1 MVKKIALLF
10 CTTTVFLQGQSL
22 QNSLGQV
29 LENNPII
36 LERLANYRE
45 TTKDIGIAR
54 AEYLPTLDLV
64 SSIGFERTGNKNSHL
79 ISQEDKN
86 LNYYENSL
94 TLMWNIFNGFG
105 TSYKVD
111 YQRSRIVAA
120 AYNFIEKADDVA
132 FNLTRTYIELI
143 KQHELLKI
151 AKENITIHEEIFSK
165 INDLY
170 TNGLTTKSEVRK
182 IEASLFLARSNMV
195 VQENNN
201 MDAEF
206 NFKKTFGLS
215 IDSEFVEVPRFLVL
229 LPKTLEEAREYVI
242 RNNPSIMVSNSNIR
256 AAKYLKK
263 QKAKSF
269 YPKIDLIVQQN
280 IDKNTF
286 GIEEDRN
293 RFRAGLTLSYNFYRG
308 GADMDESAK
317 AQESIN
323 RNIETKSEL
332 EREAVEG
339 LELSW
344 SADKMTAKQ
353 LVDLIKYKD
362 YSEDTLELYK
372 EEYNLGKR
380 TLLDLLAV
388 QNDFI
393 NAKSQIVK
401 AKYDNLFAKYRILD
415 AMGLLVAG
423 IMGNEY
429 DYMHILGIKEKQ

>member
-1 MVKKIALLF
+1 MIKKTILF
-10 CTTTVFLQGQSL
+10 LCTATVLLQGQSL

-29 LENNPII
+29 LENNPLV
-36 LERLANYRE
+36 LERLANYKE
-45 TTKDIGIAR
+45 TTNDLGIAR
-54 AEYLPTLDLV
+54 SEYLPTLDL
-64 SSIGFERTGNKNSHL
+64 SSSFGFERTGIENNHL
-79 ISQEDKN
+79 VAQEDKN

-105 TSYKVD
+105 TSNKVD
-111 YQRSRIVAA
+111 YQKARIVAS

-132 FNLTRTYIELI
+132 FDLTRTYIELV

-151 AKENITIHEEIFSK
+151 SQENVEINENIFSK

-170 TNGLTTKSEVRK
+170 KSGLTTKSEVRK
-182 IEASLFLARSNMV
+182 IEASLFLARSNAV

-201 MDAEF
+201 MDAQF
-206 NFKKTFGLS
+206 NFKKVFGLS
-215 IDSEFVEVPRFLVL
+215 IDSEFVEVPKFTVM
-229 LPKTLEEAREYVI
+229 LPKTLDEAREYVV
-242 RNNPSIMVSNSNIR
+242 RNNPSIMVSDFNIK

-263 QKAKSF
+263 QKAKEF
-269 YPKIDLIVQQN
+269 YPKLDMIIQQN
-280 IDKNTF
+280 IDTNTY

-293 RFRAGLTLSYNFYRG
+293 RFRAGLTLTYNFYRG
-308 GADMDESAK
+308 GKDTQESEK
-317 AQESIN
+317 AQQEIN
-323 RNIETKSEL
+323 RNIQTKSEL
-332 EREAVEG
+332 EREAIEG

-353 LVDLIKYKD
+353 LVELLKYKD

-393 NAKSQIVK
+393 NSKSQIVK

-415 AMGLLVAG
+415 AMGLLIAG
-423 IMGNEY
+423 VMGNEY
-429 DYMHILGIKEKQ
+429 NYMHLVGVEDNK

>member
-1 MVKKIALLF
+1 MIKKTILF
-10 CTTTVFLQGQSL
+10 LCTATVILQGQSL

-29 LENNPII
+29 LENNPLV
-36 LERLANYRE
+36 LERLANYKE
-45 TTKDIGIAR
+45 TTNDLGIAR
-54 AEYLPTLDLV
+54 SEYLPTLDL
-64 SSIGFERTGNKNSHL
+64 SSSFGFERTGIENNHL
-79 ISQEDKN
+79 VAQEDKN

-105 TSYKVD
+105 TSNKVD
-111 YQRSRIVAA
+111 YQKARIVAS

-132 FNLTRTYIELI
+132 FDLTRTYIELV

-151 AKENITIHEEIFSK
+151 SQENVEINENIFSK

-170 TNGLTTKSEVRK
+170 KSGLTTKSEVRK
-182 IEASLFLARSNMV
+182 IEASLFLARSNAV

-206 NFKKTFGLS
+206 NFKKVFGLS
-215 IDSEFVEVPRFLVL
+215 IDSEFVEVPKFTVM
-229 LPKTLEEAREYVI
+229 LPKTLDEAREYVV
-242 RNNPSIMVSNSNIR
+242 RNNPSIMVSDFNIK

-263 QKAKSF
+263 QKAKEF
-269 YPKIDLIVQQN
+269 YPKLDMIIQQN
-280 IDKNTF
+280 IDTNTY

-293 RFRAGLTLSYNFYRG
+293 RFRAGLTLTYNFYRG
-308 GADMDESAK
+308 GKDTQESEK
-317 AQESIN
+317 AQQEIN
-323 RNIETKSEL
+323 RNIQTKSEL
-332 EREAVEG
+332 EREAIEG

-353 LVDLIKYKD
+353 LVELLKYKD

-393 NAKSQIVK
+393 NSKSQIVK

-415 AMGLLVAG
+415 AMGLLIAG
-423 IMGNEY
+423 VMGNEY
-429 DYMHILGIKEKQ
+429 NYMHLVGVEDNK